1 MTINQAIDLV
11 FRKRT
16 ALLKRLANGVV
27 AKSGSKLSTFNRRI
41 VGSNPTGP
49 TKKDA

>member
-27 AKSGSKLSTFNRRI
+27 AQSVEQPAFNRTTE
-41 VGSNPTGP
+41 SSSLSGP